1 MHFLLLLFLALS
13 LSACFGPRV
22 HPNPSNP
29 IYTVAVLP
37 PYNATNDIDG
47 PEMIRELVA
56 ERLQKWYFYS
66 PKPQTEVDQL
76 LRDQM
81 GITLGE
87 QLDLATPQKIGET
100 LGVDGL
106 LYIYVLN
113 FDDKITGIYNVK
125 KVRAGIKLVDVK
137 TGQTVWSYGQG
148 VKGEVSTGGLIG
160 KAVAA
165 AANVMDKREGLE
177 EFSTIKGITEIPNLK
192 EWKLLY
198 HQDQSF
204 QDMLITTV
212 VSKVAGK
219 ALKMHLKP
227 ESNAML
233 DIIFVSM
240 PAGPGFSSHPAPAPP
255 PATAAPAE
263 TKPAEPASQPG
274 TTEVKPSAPAEA
286 PVAK

>member
-1 MHFLLLLFLALS
+1 MLLFIAVS
-13 LSACFGPRV
+13 LSACGPRI

-47 PEMIRELVA
+47 PEMIRGLVA
-56 ERLQKWYFYS
+56 ERLPLWHYS
-66 PKPQTEVDQL
+66 PKPQAEVDSL
-76 LRDQM
+76 LSGQM

-87 QLDLATPQKIGET
+87 QLDLTTPEKIGET
-100 LGVDGL
+100 LGVDGVV
-106 LYIYVLN
+106 YIYVLN
-113 FDDKITGIYNVK
+113 FDDKVTGIYNVK
-125 KVRAGIKLVDVK
+125 KVRTGIKLVDVK

-160 KAVAA
+160 KAVAM

-177 EFSTIKGITEIPNLK
+177 EFSTIKGITEIPNIK

-198 HQDQSF
+198 HQDQGF
-204 QDMLITTV
+204 QEMLITTV

-227 ESNAML
+227 ESKAML
-233 DIIFVSM
+233 DMMFVSF
-240 PAGPGFSSHPAPAPP
+240 PAGPGVQVRAVTAPP
-255 PATAAPAE
+255 AAVDAKPATA
-263 TKPAEPASQPG
+263 PASQG
-274 TTEVKPSAPAEA
+274 STTEVNAPSGA
-286 PVAK
+286 PVVAPVTK